1 MFPSCVVALLLVA
14 VIIKDVGVVSA
25 AVWQGSSTG
34 VEAVWGWCKN
44 KRAKVLRLMSAEA
57 EDFQS
62 EMTSFFSPLISCTTF
77 KPTTWTV
84 TPARTQLL
92 QKWRLSEFS
101 CQRAGW
107 PKISTIFLPFFH
119 HQWRV
124 GLSDVHPWH
133 CWLLKQMENRPRIHS
148 KNYQLISTYSQVLAT
163 PSKTALLFPPLSKT
177 RKVHL
182 KPSALSGC
190 CKQRAKSA
198 AANVTKTGGEVEDFQ
213 KDKARS
219 ICFPPLP
226 LITCA
231 SLKARVQ
238 PELWLQL
245 SENNRKAS
253 KSCQEFARQ
262 RSRDESSCEGVIRNA
277 REQDL

>member
-1 MFPSCVVALLLVA
+1 MHSLFINKYDTSDLGGEDTQVTPPTPTFLGLPWKTTTRGRRVKCSMFPSCIVALLLVA

-44 KRAKVLRLMSAEA
+44 KRAKVPRLMSAEA

-62 EMTSFFSPLISCTTF
+62 EMTSFFPPLISCTTF

-119 HQWRV
+119 HQWSV
-124 GLSDVHPWH
+124 GLSDVHPRH

-148 KNYQLISTYSQVLAT
+148 STISYYHQLHYTT
-163 PSKTALLFPPLSKT
+163 
-177 RKVHL
+177 
-182 KPSALSGC
+182 
-190 CKQRAKSA
+190 
-198 AANVTKTGGEVEDFQ
+198 
-213 KDKARS
+213 
-219 ICFPPLP
+219 
-226 LITCA
+226 
-231 SLKARVQ
+231 
-238 PELWLQL
+238 
-245 SENNRKAS
+245 
-253 KSCQEFARQ
+253 
-262 RSRDESSCEGVIRNA
+262 
-277 REQDL
+277 

>member
-25 AVWQGSSTG
+25 AVWQGGSTG

-124 GLSDVHPWH
+124 GLSDVHPWR

-148 KNYQLISTYSQVLAT
+148 KNWQIKLPTDKYLQPGVGHALEDRLAFSPTFKNEESASQTQCFVWVL
-163 PSKTALLFPPLSKT
+163 
-177 RKVHL
+177 
-182 KPSALSGC
+182 
-190 CKQRAKSA
+190 
-198 AANVTKTGGEVEDFQ
+198 
-213 KDKARS
+213 
-219 ICFPPLP
+219 
-226 LITCA
+226 
-231 SLKARVQ
+231 
-238 PELWLQL
+238 
-245 SENNRKAS
+245 
-253 KSCQEFARQ
+253 
-262 RSRDESSCEGVIRNA
+262 
-277 REQDL
+277 